1 MYIVAPTFIV
11 AGAVLLS
18 RLPKAIGPLI
28 GAIVL
33 AVALVLNLGLLFQ
46 AHDRLVSKIAC
57 ERPMTPIAR
66 GSAGNPC

>member
-1 MYIVAPTFIV
+1 MKQPWRQRVLSLVVVAAVI
-11 AGAVLLS
+11 GAV
-18 RLPKAIGPLI
+18 
-28 GAIVL
+28 VL
-33 AVALVLNLGLLFQ
+33 AVALVFNLGLLFQ